1 MAVWMWTCDTQH
13 FGRRCT
19 AQSERDCLNLSI
31 HSKFWGQSLWLPGW
45 TVSFGHAVAKERTLD
60 SQHSWAKSTKPG
72 MALLGSA
79 FGGAIAAR
87 KHCHTNRKSHNIDWQ
102 KSNSSRWTFTCDA
115 EHKQIYSLEADRF
128 LILFLAFQDALSC
141 ICIFEKTGIEFDHSL
156 RHSWSF
162 IVLQGCS
169 NAGFKKKKIP
179 TFLPHPPISTFPW
192 QQHIEKK
199 PFPRTAFDDV
209 IRSKGVAGVQT
220 ELCSWSHDC
229 VVANAIQSRLASI
242 GHVITGL
249 KTKLQIARRKRFP
262 WKSRNCN
269 KEIFDQVD
277 QLL

>member
-31 HSKFWGQSLWLPGW
+31 HSMFWGQSLWLPGW

-87 KHCHTNRKSHNIDWQ
+87 KRCHTNRKSHNIDWQ

-156 RHSWSF
+156 RQSWSF

-169 NAGFKKKKIP
+169 NAGFLKKK
-179 TFLPHPPISTFPW
+179 FLLFFLTRPLARFRGNSILKRNLFQGLLLMTLYGQKGWRGFRRSFVPDHM
-192 QQHIEKK
+192 
-199 PFPRTAFDDV
+199 TA
-209 IRSKGVAGVQT
+209 
-220 ELCSWSHDC
+220 
-229 VVANAIQSRLASI
+229 
-242 GHVITGL
+242 
-249 KTKLQIARRKRFP
+249 
-262 WKSRNCN
+262 
-269 KEIFDQVD
+269 
-277 QLL
+277 